1 DGDAGQAVNKAIL
14 TKDNTWPSLDRIAAF
29 DAFASLALIAPR
41 PVLLI
46 VGRAAVTSWMSVE
59 AFQKAYGPKELVW
72 IEGASHVD
80 LYDKDAYVTPAV
92 EKLSVFFGDHL
103 AV

>member
-1 DGDAGQAVNKAIL
+1 M
-14 TKDNTWPSLDRIAAF
+14 DRIAAF
-29 DAFASLALIAPR
+29 DTFASVALIAPR
-41 PVLLI
+41 PLLLV

-59 AFQKAYGPKELVW
+59 AFQKAHGPKELAW
-72 IEGASHVD
+72 IEDASHVD

-92 EKLSVFFGDHL
+92 EKLSGFFDTHL